1 MEEIKFPIWGKPRVT
16 LFGQPISYEPQ
27 ATIHF
32 DESDIKDTGVIFEI
46 PKIPP
51 IYFDVEL
58 DKAAMREIRKL
69 YKKRMPRKFKKK
81 VKEQIAKF
89 FGLDIK
95 KIKFSNHI

>member
-1 MEEIKFPIWGKPRVT
+1 MWGKPSVT
-16 LFGQPISYEPQ
+16 LFGRQINYEPQ
-27 ATIHF
+27 AAIHF
-32 DESDIKDTGVIFEI
+32 DESDIKDTGVVFEI
-46 PKIPP
+46 PRIPP

-81 VKEQIAKF
+81 VKEHISKF

-95 KIKFSNHI
+95 KVKFSYKI